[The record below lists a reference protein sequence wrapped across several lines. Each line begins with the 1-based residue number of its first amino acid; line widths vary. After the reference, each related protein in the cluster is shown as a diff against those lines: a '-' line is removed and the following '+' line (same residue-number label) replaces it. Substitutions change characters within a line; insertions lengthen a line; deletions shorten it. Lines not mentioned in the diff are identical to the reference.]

1 MSNPS
6 FQLAE
11 HPWLSLLIVV
21 LAEAIGQVL
30 FGTLVIGLLKR
41 PHDAPMTQFMVAL
54 LGHVTVLFVLVPF
67 VLGLPGGTRS
77 FQAYVEAIRLSQVQP
92 FLQLLLLGL
101 SCSLILALCQ
111 MSGTLVYRALEGKAI
126 TGPFVRGILSGLSG
140 ELPPKS
146 WGVLVSLP
154 SMLEEVAFRGVI
166 LNLFLTQTSKPKAV
180 AIAALSFGAIHLL
193 NMLSGRDPV
202 WVLGQV
208 VWAAILGVFYGFVV
222 LKSNSLWPAMLVHY
236 LGNLFIWPLTSYVQN
251 SASVLTQAVYGIVFS
266 FGLVPTTLM
275 ILWVILFTTLWP
287 IVG

>member
-1 MSNPS
+1 MAVQS

-30 FGTLVIGLLKR
+30 FGILVVGLLKR
-41 PHDAPMTQFMVAL
+41 PRDAPMTQFTVAL

-67 VLGLPGGTRS
+67 VLALPGGTRS
-77 FQAYVEAIRLSQVQP
+77 FRAYVDAIRLSQVQP

-111 MSGTLVYRALEGKAI
+111 ASGTLVYRVLEGKAI
-126 TGPFVRGILSGLSG
+126 TWSFVRSILDLSG

-146 WGVLVSLP
+146 WSVLVSLP
-154 SMLEEVAFRGVI
+154 SALEEVAFRGVI
-166 LNLFLTQTSKPKAV
+166 LSLFLAHYSGPTSV
-180 AIAALSFGAIHLL
+180 VIAALSFGAIHLL
-193 NMLSGRDPV
+193 NLASEREPV

-208 VWAAILGVFYGFVV
+208 IWATILGLFYGTVV
-222 LKSNSLWPAMLVHY
+222 LRSNSLWPAMLVHY
-236 LGNLFIWPLTSYVQN
+236 LSNLFVSPLTWYVQT
-251 SASVLTQAVYGIVFS
+251 SASAQTQAAYGIVFS

-275 ILWVILFTTLWP
+275 VLWVVLFTTLWP